1 MTKFDKETLENLEK
15 FSCIKCTP
23 EEEPALLEALQK
35 ILNYINQ
42 LNEVDTKNVPECNFV
57 QQDLQ
62 QNIYREDEIGETM
75 PTDLFLSNAPEKEA
89 NMVKVPPVL
98 T

>member
-1 MTKFDKETLENLEK
+1 MAKFDKEILENLEK

-35 ILNYINQ
+35 ILKYMDQ
-42 LNEVDTKNVPECNFV
+42 LEEIDTENVPECNFV

-62 QNIYREDEIGETM
+62 QNIYRKDEMGKTI
-75 PTDLFLSNAPEKEA
+75 PTILFLSNAPEKEA